1 MTGRGRGGDDQVGGD
16 RIGGRLSLRA
26 RVTLATLVAAVAPI
40 GVLTILL
47 AATGAFGRDPAIARL
62 VLASV
67 AVAVI
72 VALGVSAFA
81 VGELVGPLRRIS
93 TAVERA
99 ARGEAAS
106 ITVTGDDELTR
117 LAEVQNRLA
126 ADLERRNTQLGRIS
140 ASAAA
145 ATPQGGVEPL
155 LWAARDDVIDAFGL
169 IDAHVLLGDP
179 DAIDP
184 ADRIPGDPIEVRADL
199 RAGADRIGLI
209 VGRLPAT
216 RTWERADQDLLELYA
231 VVVGV
236 AVRNAELFVRV
247 EQQNRALVEADAAKD
262 DFFRGVSHNLQTPLA
277 RIRAYAERIAADT
290 GDRRASIVAEQSERL
305 SRMVRQL
312 LTVARVDA
320 GTLRPRS
327 EVLALGPRVR
337 RTWEALAAE
346 EVALALEDGS
356 AGWLA
361 IADGDQVDQV
371 LWALLDNAVK
381 YGAGAPVAVSI
392 VPVPQDG
399 ALRLTV
405 ADHGPGVDPTDRG
418 RLFGRYERGG
428 RGGSSGGDG
437 GGEGSGL
444 GLYVSRALCLAMGGD
459 LVLEPQAPDRG
470 AAFTV
475 ILAAEHAEEG

>member
-1 MTGRGRGGDDQVGGD
+1 MTGRDASSDD
-16 RIGGRLSLRA
+16 RIGGRLSLRT
-26 RVTLATLVAAVAPI
+26 RVTLATLVAALAPV
-40 GVLTILL
+40 GVLAVLL
-47 AATGAFGRDPAIARL
+47 VATGAIGRDPAIARETL
-62 VLASV
+62 LAV

-72 VALGVSAFA
+72 VALGASVFA
-81 VGELVGPLRRIS
+81 VGTLMGPLRRIS
-93 TAVERA
+93 VAVERA
-99 ARGEAAS
+99 ARGEATT
-106 ITVTGDDELTR
+106 IVVTGDDELSR
-117 LAEVQNRLA
+117 LAEIQNRLA
-126 ADLERRNTQLGRIS
+126 ADLERRNRQLGRIS

-145 ATPQGGVEPL
+145 ASPQDGVEPL

-169 IDAHVLLGDP
+169 IDARVALGDP
-179 DAIDP
+179 DAVEP

-199 RAGADRIGLI
+199 RAGTDRLGFV

-216 RTWERADQDLLELYA
+216 RSWERADQDLLELYA

-236 AVRNAELFVRV
+236 AVRNAELFARV
-247 EQQNRALVEADAAKD
+247 EQQNRVLVEADAAKD

-277 RIRAYAERIAADT
+277 RIRGYAERIAADT

-312 LTVARVDA
+312 LIVTRVDA
-320 GTLRPRS
+320 GTLRPRA

-346 EVALALEDGS
+346 EVELALEDGS

-381 YGAGAPVAVSI
+381 HGGGAPVVVSI
-392 VPVPQDG
+392 VPIPDDG
-399 ALRLTV
+399 ELRLTV
-405 ADHGPGVDPTDRG
+405 TDHGPGVDPADRE
-418 RLFGRYERGG
+418 RLFGRYERGR
-428 RGGSSGGDG
+428 RGGAAGDDG
-437 GGEGSGL
+437 SGEGSGL
-444 GLYVSRALCLAMGGD
+444 GLYVSQALCRAMGGD
-459 LVLEPQAPDRG
+459 LVLEPQAPAGG

-475 ILAAEHAEEG
+475 ILAAERAEEG